1 MTNASRA
8 RGTAWEVKV
17 VDFLQSRGHREVYRM
32 APGGIHDAGD
42 VGGLPDWAIE
52 ARDRAKISLAENCD
66 DAVARAREKRCRYGI
81 AFIKRRGRPVTDAYV
96 VMPAETWAD
105 LLDELDRD

>member
-1 MTNASRA
+1 MTNPSRA
-8 RGTAWEVKV
+8 RGTAWEGKV

-66 DAVARAREKRCRYGI
+66 DAVARAREKKCRYGI

-96 VMPAETWAD
+96 VMTAETWAD
-105 LLDELDRD
+105 VLDELARD